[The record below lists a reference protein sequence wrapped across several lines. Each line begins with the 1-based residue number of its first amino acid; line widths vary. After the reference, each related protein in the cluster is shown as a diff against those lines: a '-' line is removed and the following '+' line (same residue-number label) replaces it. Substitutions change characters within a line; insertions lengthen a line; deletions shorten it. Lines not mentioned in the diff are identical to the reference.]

1 MSDETTG
8 PFAGDSHEAV
18 EAIPES
24 RPSDADQPPQGP
36 TQEDTQRK
44 IYPTDPTGAEPGTEA

>member
-1 MSDETTG
+1 MSDETSSV
-8 PFAGDSHEAV
+8 FDGDSLEPV
-18 EAIPES
+18 EAAPTS

-44 IYPTDPTGAEPGTEA
+44 IYPTDPTGAPPA